1 MLTLRYL
8 GQVDIRLDGKVA
20 EGFATRKA
28 KALFIYLSCH
38 PTQTFSRQ
46 HLAALLWSDSSTEL
60 ASRSLRQ
67 ALLNL
72 RKALPQES
80 LLVNR
85 DSIAFNPDHNFDL
98 DLIQLERN
106 ADAHVYAG
114 SFLQGFDLADA
125 PDWEE
130 WLLAKRE
137 SLQVRA
143 ITLLEESGARCAE
156 RGDYAPAVEQ
166 YQRALS
172 IDPWREASHQALMR
186 LYALNGDRAAA
197 LEQYEK
203 CARALR
209 EGLNIEPNPETQ
221 SLHDRIFNNRLLA
234 PSSSASRALAFV
246 GRGEIHAQLITLWL
260 QRHRAPARW
269 VSIEGEAGI
278 GKTRL
283 LDEVLRQLIVRGAR
297 VARGQCSEF
306 TAEIPYRPMVE
317 ALRQILGMGT
327 NIAHPSLQIWRDDL
341 ARLLPEARST
351 ITPAP
356 AATDDAAR
364 QRLFEAVSH
373 FIAFASEQAPLV
385 IFLDDVQWADRLTL
399 DLLYH
404 LLTSP
409 RPADFF
415 LFTAQ
420 RPDEDALVARLKDM
434 QHTLHAQTFTLS
446 PLDDAAVHEIANSV
460 SDDRRLAEWLR
471 RESGGIPFVVSEL
484 LRDLQESGDLLE
496 SNGRWN
502 LKADFDTLRALH
514 RVEDLILQRVSRLHP
529 VAARYLNVAA
539 IIGQPFSAT
548 LLADVLGETTHRLES
563 ALSEWRERRL
573 LGVDDNNRYDFTH
586 DKIQETV
593 YHHLPPDMQKLWHE
607 RVGQTLVDR
616 GEPDAAQIAYHF
628 ERCFA
633 PRRAAPYLQ
642 RAAEA
647 AQQVFAQF
655 MAIDCYRRLLPLI
668 NTDDHAGIWLKM
680 ARLQLECGQW
690 IEAEESFRRAV
701 EHATDSRWKARA
713 WIALSDYMLSRARY
727 AEAQESAQHA
737 EGSARVANMQAELLE
752 ALLKHGWALCRL
764 GQNQRAMCIGEEAW
778 QMAETAE
785 KQFGCLELLAR
796 AEMQLGQFSQ
806 SLIHS
811 QQVLD
816 LARALQDESR
826 IAVAHNALGEMNRLR
841 GDFEAA
847 IRCYREALAIVNRRR
862 HRPSAIAY
870 MSNLGGALAG
880 AGQYAAAEKMLREVL
895 EIPQSAGWGGLP
907 ETYSFLAQTCLGQA
921 RLPEALEHAARSLTL
936 AQQINQCDAL
946 VMAWRVL
953 GKVKREIEIGNWTLR
968 VEVGSGDPAS
978 NFQHLTSVD
987 CFSESLRLCAES
999 ETQGERAWTLR
1010 CWGESG
1016 DAQKLGEAR
1025 AAFKELGMVW

>member
-8 GQVDIRLDGKVA
+8 GQVDIRVDGKTI

-38 PTQTFSRQ
+38 PAQAFTRQ
-46 HLAALLWSDSSTEL
+46 HLAALLWGESSTEL

-72 RKALPQES
+72 RKTLPEET
-80 LLVNR
+80 LIINR
-85 DSIAFNPDHNFDL
+85 DTVAFNSDHNFDL
-98 DLIQLERN
+98 DLIRLERES
-106 ADAHVYAG
+106 DVGVYAG
-114 SFLQGFDLADA
+114 SFLQGFDLVDA
-125 PDWEE
+125 PIWEE

-156 RGDYAPAVEQ
+156 RGDYALAVEKF
-166 YQRALS
+166 QRALS

-221 SLHDRIFNNRLLA
+221 SLRDRIFNNRLLT

-246 GRGEIHAQLITLWL
+246 GRGEIHARLVTLWL
-260 QRHRAPARW
+260 HRRRAAARW
-269 VSIEGEAGI
+269 VSVEGEAGI

-283 LDEVLRQLIVRGAR
+283 LDEALRQLSARGAR

-327 NIAHPSLQIWRDDL
+327 DITHPSLQIWRDDL

-351 ITPAP
+351 LTPAP

-364 QRLFEAVSH
+364 QRLFESVSH
-373 FIAFASEQAPLV
+373 FIAFASEQSPLV

-404 LLTSP
+404 LLAST

-434 QHTLHAQTFTLS
+434 QRALHAQTFALS
-446 PLDDAAVHEIANSV
+446 PLDDAAVNEIANSV

-514 RVEDLILQRVSRLHP
+514 RVDDLILQRVSRLHP
-529 VAARYLNVAA
+529 VSARYLNVAA

-548 LLADVLGETTHRLES
+548 FLSEVLGETTEALES

-573 LGVDDNNRYDFTH
+573 LELDEKNFYDFTH

-593 YHHLPPDMQKLWHE
+593 YHYLPPDMQKLWHE

-616 GEPDAAQIAYHF
+616 GDADSAQIAYHF

-655 MAIDCYRRLLPLI
+655 MAIDCYRRLLLLV
-668 NTDDHAGIWLKM
+668 NADDHAGIWLKM

-701 EHATDSRWKARA
+701 EHANDSGLKARA
-713 WIALSDYMLSRARY
+713 WIALCDYMLSRARY

-737 EGSARVANMQAELLE
+737 EEAAREANMQAELLE
-752 ALLKHGWALCRL
+752 ALLRRGWALCRL
-764 GQNQRAMCIGEEAW
+764 GQNRRAMCIAAEAR
-778 QMAETAE
+778 QVAETPEQQA
-785 KQFGCLELLAR
+785 GCVELLTR
-796 AEMQLGQFSQ
+796 VEMQLGQFSQ
-806 SLIHS
+806 ALNHAQQFLELINTLH
-811 QQVLD
+811 
-816 LARALQDESR
+816 DENR
-826 IAVAHNALGEMNRLR
+826 IAVAHNAFGEAHRLR

-847 IRCYREALAIVNRRR
+847 IRHYRAALAIVSRRK

-880 AGQYAAAEKMLREVL
+880 AEDFAEAEKILREVL
-895 EIPQSAGWGGLP
+895 DMPQSAGWGGLP

-921 RLPEALEHAARSLTL
+921 RLPQALEHAARSLTL
-936 AQQINQCDAL
+936 ARQIDQCDAL

-953 GKVKREIEIGNWTLR
+953 GKVKRELEDGNWKL
-968 VEVGSGDPAS
+968 EVGSDDPAS

-987 CFSESLRLCAES
+987 CFAESLRLCAES
-999 ETQGERAWTLR
+999 EMQGERAWTLR
-1010 CWGESG
+1010 CWGDGG
-1016 DAQKLGEAR
+1016 DSHKLGEAR
-1025 AAFKELGMVW
+1025 TAFIELGMVW

>member
-8 GQVDIRLDGKVA
+8 GQADIRLDGKTI
-20 EGFATRKA
+20 EGFTTRKA

-46 HLAALLWSDSSTEL
+46 HLAALLWGDSSTEL
-60 ASRSLRQ
+60 ALRSLRQ

-72 RKALPQES
+72 RKALPEES
-80 LLVNR
+80 LIINR
-85 DSIAFNPDHNFDL
+85 DSVAFNSDGDFDL
-98 DLIQLERN
+98 DLIRLERDGDT
-106 ADAHVYAG
+106 AAYTG
-114 SFLQGFDLADA
+114 SFLQGFDLPDA
-125 PDWEE
+125 PLWEE
-130 WLLAKRE
+130 WLLTKRE

-143 ITLLEESGARCAE
+143 LTLLEESGARCAE
-156 RGDYAPAVEQ
+156 RGDYALAVEH
-166 YQRALS
+166 YQRALG
-172 IDPWREASHQALMR
+172 IDPWRETSHQALMR
-186 LYALNGDRAAA
+186 LYALNGDRAAG

-203 CARALR
+203 CVRALR
-209 EGLNIEPNPETQ
+209 EGLNIEPTPETQ
-221 SLHDRIFNNRLLA
+221 SLRDRIFNNRLLA
-234 PSSSASRALAFV
+234 PSPASRALAFV
-246 GRGEIHAQLITLWL
+246 GRGEIHAQITALWL
-260 QRHRAPARW
+260 HRRRASARW
-269 VSIEGEAGI
+269 ASIEGEAGI

-317 ALRQILGMGT
+317 ALRQILRMGI
-327 NIAHPSLQIWRDDL
+327 NIAHPSLQMWCDDL

-351 ITPAP
+351 IAPAP
-356 AATDDAAR
+356 AAADDAAR
-364 QRLFEAVSH
+364 QRLFESVSH

-404 LLTSP
+404 LLVSP
-409 RPADFF
+409 HPADFF

-420 RPDEDALVARLKDM
+420 RPDEGALAARLKDM
-434 QHTLHAQTFTLS
+434 QHTAQAQAFTLP
-446 PLDDAAVHEIANSV
+446 PLDEAAVHEIANSM

-484 LRDLQESGDLLE
+484 LRDLQESGDLAE
-496 SNGRWN
+496 SNGRWI

-514 RVEDLILQRVSRLHP
+514 RVEDLILQRVSRLHS

-539 IIGQPFSAT
+539 IIGQPFFVT
-548 LLADVLGETTHRLES
+548 LLADVLGETTHTLELT
-563 ALSEWRERRL
+563 LSEWRERRL
-573 LGVDDNNRYDFTH
+573 LGVDENNRYDFMH

-593 YHHLPPDMQKLWHE
+593 YHHLPPDMRKLWHE

-616 GEPDAAQIAYHF
+616 GETDAAQIAYHF

-642 RAAEA
+642 RAAEE

-668 NTDDHAGIWLKM
+668 HRDHHAEIWLKI

-690 IEAEESFRRAV
+690 LEAEESFRRAV
-701 EHATDSRWKARA
+701 EHAADSHWKAQA
-713 WIALSDYMLSRARY
+713 WIALCDYMLSRARY

-737 EGSARVANMQAELLE
+737 EGSAREANMQAELLE
-752 ALLKHGWALCRL
+752 ALLRHGWALCRL
-764 GQNQRAMCIGEEAW
+764 GQNQRAMRIGEEAW

-806 SLIHS
+806 SLIHG
-811 QQVLD
+811 QKI
-816 LARALQDESR
+816 LALAHTLQDESR
-826 IAVAHNALGEMNRLR
+826 IAVAHNGLGEMNRLR
-841 GDFEAA
+841 GDFGAA
-847 IRCYREALAIVNRRR
+847 IHHYREALEIVSRRKI
-862 HRPSAIAY
+862 RPGAIAY

-895 EIPQSAGWGGLP
+895 EMPQSAGWGGLP
-907 ETYSFLAQTCLGQA
+907 ETYSFLAQACLGKA
-921 RLPEALEHAARSLTL
+921 HLPEALEHTAHSLKL
-936 AQQINQCDAL
+936 AQQIHQCDAL
-946 VMAWRVL
+946 AMAWRVL
-953 GKVKREIEIGNWTLR
+953 GKVKSEMEGQSAKTEMGGGN
-968 VEVGSGDPAS
+968 VELSD
-978 NFQHLTSVD
+978 FQHLTSVY
-987 CFSESLRLCAES
+987 CFNESLRLCAES
-999 ETQGERAWTLR
+999 EMLGERAWTLR
-1010 CWGESG
+1010 GWGEGG
-1016 DAQKLGEAR
+1016 DSQKLGEAQS
-1025 AAFKELGMVW
+1025 AFKELGMTW